1 MAFSEFILKRQK
13 NLRDFLQISRQLSIF
28 LPISGEASHPP
39 RGSDLG
45 RGRAFAGLDRG
56 PRPADDVLHKL
67 HDLFPPRPE
76 DDHKPGPDP
85 EHRLAPDIRRRIVA
99 VVSHVIK
106 TLPRRSGPGP
116 TGSRF
121 QHWMTLRDSNE
132 SIGLAAEFVIRLIE
146 WRAPPEI
153 IDANLSAQLA
163 GHPEPNGPD
172 GMRLLVIGGVLRR
185 IALKAVWFAFSGDLR
200 DASGPMQFAIARP
213 GGPELMHKFPLSWV
227 RLRPGAIVLK
237 LDFRNL

>member
-1 MAFSEFILKRQK
+1 MS
-13 NLRDFLQISRQLSIF
+13 
-28 LPISGEASHPP
+28 
-39 RGSDLG
+39 
-45 RGRAFAGLDRG
+45 
-56 PRPADDVLHKL
+56 
-67 HDLFPPRPE
+67 
-76 DDHKPGPDP
+76 GPDP
-85 EHRLAPDIRRRIVA
+85 AHGLASDIRRRIVDA
-99 VVSHVIK
+99 VPQVIK
-106 TLPRRSGPGP
+106 ALLRPSGPGP
-116 TGSRF
+116 TGSHF
-121 QHWMTLRDSNE
+121 EHWMTSRDSNE
-132 SIGLAAEFVIRLIE
+132 GIALAAELVVRLIE
-146 WRAPPEI
+146 GRAPPEI